1 MQWFNTLKLGPRLL
15 LTFAII
21 IALMLVQAA
30 ISWNGMARINQA
42 STNLAEKNMVRMQ
55 LIGTMSADLS
65 EYRSNVYQTL
75 VRASDE
81 IKQAGTQF
89 ALRRAKAV
97 EDNTALL
104 AKQMVGSNEEAKF
117 KQFVVQWQEA
127 RKSYQDVRELVDL
140 DLGDDAIDVFVT
152 DTRLKHVTARDTLE
166 ELAALEA
173 SNALQ
178 AQADAQ
184 SAYNRS
190 LIGLGVSLLLS
201 LALGSVLVL
210 LFVRSLVARMR
221 YALQITTDVANG
233 NLNGNIRAEGQDE
246 VAELLRSM
254 ARMQNDLRERIDNDA
269 RIAAENLRIR
279 NALEA
284 SSTPVYLA
292 NADLQIVFCNPA
304 LSKLLGQRHEFFH
317 KQLPAGSEV
326 EQLLGQSVALLEP
339 GQTVDQQVVAQLGR
353 SGFVQRQ
360 LSFPGNDGSV
370 CHISQSISSIS
381 DDSGKLIGFF
391 VEWND
396 RTDDVQVEDEL
407 GDVISAAA
415 EGRLDRRIA
424 TDGKDGFHLTMAV
437 NMNRLLDANA
447 LAIGE
452 LSTLLVALAE
462 GDLTARMEGQ
472 FHGVFAQMRDNA
484 NATAS
489 QLADIVGRIQ
499 HAAGQ
504 ITLAAS
510 EIASGNQDLSQ
521 RTEQQAAN
529 LEETAASMEEL
540 TSTVRQNA
548 EHARQANQLAVGAA
562 DVAAKGG
569 QVTQS
574 MVSTMSGIEQS
585 SRKIGDIISV
595 IDGIAFQTN
604 ILALNAAV
612 EAARAGEQ
620 GRGFAVVAAEVRTL
634 AQRSAAAAKEI
645 KTLIDDSVGKVADG
659 SALVSQA
666 GATMTDIVTSVQR
679 VTDIMAEISAASQ
692 EQSAGIEQVGQTVAQ
707 MDQTTQQN
715 AALVEEATAAAR
727 AMEEQATQLSQA
739 VAMFKLDQHPAASVA
754 VAAPPARQAAQA
766 AASVSAA
773 VPAAGKRA
781 TAKAKA
787 KPVAA
792 ASVREPAFA
801 NDDDWQEF

>member
-1 MQWFNTLKLGPRLL
+1 MQWFNTLKLGPRLV
-15 LTFAII
+15 LTFAVII
-21 IALMLVQAA
+21 VMMLIQAA
-30 ISWNGMARINQA
+30 ISWNGMSRINQA
-42 STNLAEKNMVRMQ
+42 STTLANDNMVRMQ
-55 LIGTMSADLS
+55 LVGALRADLS
-65 EYRSNVYQTL
+65 EYRNNVYQTL
-75 VRASDE
+75 VRASDD
-81 IKQAGTQF
+81 IKQAGTAS
-89 ALRRAKAV
+89 ALQRAASI
-97 EDNTALL
+97 EENIALFTAEAAGSSEEALL
-104 AKQMVGSNEEAKF
+104 KDFFA
-117 KQFVVQWQEA
+117 QWQKA
-127 RKSYQDVRELVDL
+127 RTSYQDVRELIEL

-152 DTRLKHVTARDTLE
+152 DTRIQHEA
-166 ELAALEA
+166 A
-173 SNALQ
+173 SNALAAIAERETASAQ
-178 AQADAQ
+178 RAQADAQ
-184 SAYNRS
+184 SAYDRS
-190 LIGLGVSLLLS
+190 LLGLCIAVLIGLV
-201 LALGSVLVL
+201 LGSVLVL
-210 LFVRSLVARMR
+210 LFVRSLLARMNN
-221 YALQITTDVANG
+221 ALKITNDVANG
-233 NLNGNIRAEGQDE
+233 NLNGQIIVDGNDE
-246 VAELLRSM
+246 VAALLRSM
-254 ARMQNDLRERIDNDA
+254 ARMQNDLRGRIDNDA

-292 NADLQIVFCNPA
+292 DADLSIVFCNPA
-304 LSKLLGQRHEFFH
+304 LTKLLNARSKYFQR
-317 KQLPAGSEV
+317 QTSNGSEIAPLV
-326 EQLLGQSVALLEP
+326 GQSVAVLEP
-339 GQTVDQQVVAQLGR
+339 DQVADPQIVAQLTR
-353 SGFVQRQ
+353 TGFVQRQ
-360 LSFPGNDGSV
+360 LAYSANDGRQ
-370 CHISQSISSIS
+370 CHITQNISSIL
-381 DDSGKLIGFF
+381 DDAGALIGFF

-396 RTDDVQVEDEL
+396 RTTDARVEEEL

-447 LAIGE
+447 LALGE
-452 LSTLLVALAE
+452 LSGLLTALAD

-499 HAAGQ
+499 QAAGQ

-574 MVSTMSGIEQS
+574 MVSTMNGIQQS
-585 SRKIGDIISV
+585 SRKISDIISV

-645 KTLIDDSVGKVADG
+645 KSLIDDSVGKVADG
-659 SALVSQA
+659 SALVTQA
-666 GATMTDIVTSVQR
+666 GATMSDIVTSVQR

-692 EQSAGIEQVGQTVAQ
+692 EQSVGIEQVGQTVTQ

-739 VAMFKLDQHPAASVA
+739 VAMFKLDALPASSAVAPAPAARSNPVASVA
-754 VAAPPARQAAQA
+754 APAR
-766 AASVSAA
+766 
-773 VPAAGKRA
+773 PAPARHKP
-781 TAKAKA
+781 KAPVA
-787 KPVAA
+787 KPAT
-792 ASVREPAFA
+792 REPAFA

>member
-42 STNLAEKNMVRMQ
+42 STSLAEKNMVRMQ
-55 LIGTMSADLS
+55 LIGTMRADLS

-81 IKQAGTQF
+81 IKQSGVQF
-89 ALRRAKAV
+89 AAQRATAV
-97 EDNTALL
+97 EENMALL
-104 AKQMVGSNEEAKF
+104 ARQVAGSDEEARF
-117 KQFVVQWQEA
+117 QQFVAQWQEA
-127 RKSYQDVRELVDL
+127 SKSYQDVRELVEL

-166 ELAALEA
+166 QLAAQEA

-178 AQADAQ
+178 AQRDGQ

-190 LIGLGVSLLLS
+190 LAGLLVSLLLS

-210 LFVRSLVARMR
+210 LFVRSLVSRMR
-221 YALQITTDVANG
+221 GAVQITNDVANG
-233 NLNGNIRAEGQDE
+233 NLNGQITAEGKDE
-246 VAELLRSM
+246 VAELMRAM
-254 ARMQNDLRERIDNDA
+254 ARMQHDLRERIDNDA
-269 RIAAENLRIR
+269 RVAAENLRIR

-292 NADLQIVFCNPA
+292 DANLQIVFCNPA
-304 LSKLLGQRHEFFH
+304 LSRLLTARQEYFH
-317 KQLPAGSEV
+317 RQLVNGNTV
-326 EQLLGQSVALLEP
+326 EQLLGQNVAALEP
-339 GQTVDQQVVAQLGR
+339 GQSVDEQIVAELSR

-360 LSFPGNDGSV
+360 LAYPAADGRL
-370 CHISQSISSIS
+370 CHISQNISSIT
-381 DDSGKLIGFF
+381 DEHGQLIGFF

-396 RTDDVQVEDEL
+396 RTDDVLVEDEL
-407 GDVISAAA
+407 AEVISAAA

-424 TDGKDGFHLTMAV
+424 TDGKQGFHLGMAS
-437 NMNRLLDANA
+437 NLNRLLDANSVA
-447 LAIGE
+447 MGE
-452 LSTLLVALAE
+452 LSGLLTGLAD
-462 GDLTARMEGQ
+462 GDLGARMEGD

-484 NATAS
+484 NATATR
-489 QLADIVGRIQ
+489 LADIVGRIQ
-499 HAAGQ
+499 QAASQ
-504 ITLAAS
+504 ISLASS

-569 QVTQS
+569 QVAQS

-585 SRKIGDIISV
+585 SRKISDIISV

-645 KTLIDDSVGKVADG
+645 KGLIDDSVGKVADG
-659 SALVSQA
+659 SVLVNQA
-666 GATMTDIVTSVQR
+666 GATMAEIVVSVQR

-692 EQSAGIEQVGQTVAQ
+692 EQSSGIEQVSQTVTQ
-707 MDQTTQQN
+707 MDQTTQRN

-727 AMEEQATQLSQA
+727 AMEEQAGQLSQA
-739 VAMFKLDQHPAASVA
+739 VSMFKLEQVASTTPRGAAARPAATPPAAPSRPAAPRARAQGLVRET
-754 VAAPPARQAAQA
+754 VAA
-766 AASVSAA
+766 
-773 VPAAGKRA
+773 GD
-781 TAKAKA
+781 
-787 KPVAA
+787 
-792 ASVREPAFA
+792 E
-801 NDDDWQEF
+801 DWQEF